1 MTVFPNAQ
9 KRAES
14 STSSTPELGRW
25 LTLAVVV
32 DAVVQLMKVLLETS
46 WQHRRAVSHALTL
59 AVACSVPYLSGQEG
73 SPA

>member
-1 MTVFPNAQ
+1 
-9 KRAES
+9 
-14 STSSTPELGRW
+14 
-25 LTLAVVV
+25 VVV

-59 AVACSVPYLSGQEG
+59 AVACSVPCLSGQQG